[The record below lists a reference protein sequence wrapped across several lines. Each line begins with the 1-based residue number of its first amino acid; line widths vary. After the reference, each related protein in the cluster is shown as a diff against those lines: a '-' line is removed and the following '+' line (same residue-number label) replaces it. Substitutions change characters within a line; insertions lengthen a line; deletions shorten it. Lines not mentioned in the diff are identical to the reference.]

1 MSRLLGKEMYPAV
14 AFRANPSGLCGVP
27 HQATSQDGR
36 MQIGATLGGRKTV
49 TNSGS
54 GGPERYGT
62 MMTGV
67 PTPTI
72 SKSSS
77 LCGMCMRMHPC
88 DAAVPIE

>member
-1 MSRLLGKEMYPAV
+1 MYSAV

-27 HQATSQDGR
+27 HQTTSPRGQ
-36 MQIGATLGGRKTV
+36 MQAGATLGRRNTV
-49 TNSGS
+49 TNSGR
-54 GGPERYGT
+54 GGGGYGT

-67 PTPTI
+67 PTSTI

-88 DAAVPIE
+88 DAAVPME